1 MFYDKSVINK
11 VCAISIV
18 DYLGSLGIA
27 PARTSGKSIFYNLRN
42 EKTASCSVFGNRF
55 NDFGSGAKG
64 NIIDL
69 VQYLHACNFTSAV
82 EILLAYEPTQIK
94 SFSFTDNNTNHF
106 ISEGIEIKKVKKLE
120 NRGLLDYLAERK
132 IPYSIASYYL
142 QEAYFS
148 VNGKPSKNGK
158 DYFAL
163 AFKNEIGGHELR
175 NKYFKGCSSKYY
187 SLIRSGNENSEI
199 AVFEGFI
206 DFLSALK
213 YFQVT
218 HSKYDVLVLNSTT
231 TKEQALPLLQK
242 YQTVH
247 LFLDNDSTGIA
258 TAKYFGEQHTGIIN
272 RSNLYSNYK
281 DFNEL
286 VMR

>member
-11 VCAISIV
+11 VCDISIV
-18 DYLGSLGIA
+18 EYLGSLGIA

-42 EKTASCSVFGNRF
+42 ENTASCSVFGNRF

-69 VQYLHACNFTSAV
+69 VQYLHACNFTKAV
-82 EILLAYEPTQIK
+82 EILLSYQPETTN
-94 SFSFTDNNTNHF
+94 SFSFTDNTHF

-163 AFKNEIGGHELR
+163 AFKNEIGGYELR
-175 NKYFKGCSSKYY
+175 NKYFKGCISKYY
-187 SLIRSGNENSEI
+187 SLIRSGNDSEI

-231 TKEQALPLLQK
+231 TKEQALPFLKK

-258 TAKYFGEQHTGIIN
+258 TAKYFQDQHTGIIN

-281 DFNEL
+281 YFNEL